1 MASDLRF
8 PQTHERKGF
17 STDATARRDGS
28 PEPVVRELLQN
39 SLDAA
44 KDASRATPDKP
55 AEVVFTISECSW
67 ESIPGGDSYRKA
79 FKSAVQARKQLQEE
93 GLSID
98 EERIVNRIQSVLDSA
113 SVQLLFCRDNGTG
126 ISDMERVFFEGNSSK
141 PRTGGGSVGVGH
153 MTAFAA
159 SDLRYILYAGRTNIA
174 AIAGGHAILAAH
186 PDGRVLLSGD
196 GYYTKGDD
204 LLSYDP
210 DNPSKYHADLP
221 FVLEG
226 EMAKVE
232 STGSLV
238 CITGFNNFR
247 DDEDPSEAICRVAAI
262 NFLAAIQRNELV
274 ISVLSGA
281 HGAKTVDGANIGEV
295 LEKRSSEQRVRGAR
309 VGYLAGG
316 RAFRAYETLTHG
328 YRLDIEGYSSDDIE
342 VYFRPSSSLNE
353 RSQVNIFRDGMWVDL
368 NPLGLHL
375 ARFTSVRP
383 FDGVVLLHRSG
394 RLYEL
399 VRSAEGPE
407 HRGLENYR
415 ELSRATKTEIQDQ
428 FEKIAK
434 RLAQEAGEEDNQEY
448 TPQGFAVLQSTTLRE
463 AEPLPRYRPRR
474 DQGRQA
480 TTHHT
485 DTGGEDGPEH
495 DPNRRNRNRRGA
507 GTRPA
512 PGTTV
517 AVRSSIRLNQG
528 KNGKIDTLTVAW
540 TPRDGERVANLAVRV
555 RVASGSDETCDQP
568 LRPEWLKLD
577 SIEYDNKSQ
586 SALGD
591 GWELPL
597 PQQPGVVTIR
607 LASPLV
613 STAGIELDIVRRR
626 PT

>member
-1 MASDLRF
+1 M
-8 PQTHERKGF
+8 
-17 STDATARRDGS
+17 
-28 PEPVVRELLQN
+28 
-39 SLDAA
+39 
-44 KDASRATPDKP
+44 
-55 AEVVFTISECSW
+55 
-67 ESIPGGDSYRKA
+67 
-79 FKSAVQARKQLQEE
+79 
-93 GLSID
+93 
-98 EERIVNRIQSVLDSA
+98 
-113 SVQLLFCRDNGTG
+113 
-126 ISDMERVFFEGNSSK
+126 
-141 PRTGGGSVGVGH
+141 GVGH

-159 SDLRYILYAGRTNIA
+159 SDLRYILYAGRTNSA

-196 GYYTKGDD
+196 GYYTKVGD

-210 DNPSKYHADLP
+210 NDPSKYHADLP
-221 FVLEG
+221 VVLEE

-238 CITGFNNFR
+238 CITGFNSFR

-274 ISVLSGA
+274 VSVLGGA
-281 HGAKTVDGANIGEV
+281 HGSKTVDGTNIGAI

-316 RAFRAYETLTHG
+316 RAFRAYETLTRG
-328 YRLDIEGYSSDDIE
+328 YPLHIEGYSSDEIE
-342 VYFRPSSSLNE
+342 VYFRPTSSSNE

-368 NPLGLHL
+368 NPLGLSL
-375 ARFTSVRP
+375 ARFASARP
-383 FDGVVLLHRSG
+383 FDGVVLLHRDG
-394 RLYEL
+394 RLYDL

-407 HRGLENYR
+407 HCGLENYR
-415 ELSRATKTEIQDQ
+415 ELSRETKRELQGQ

-434 RLAQEAGEEDNQEY
+434 RLAQEAGEEDGQEY
-448 TPQGFAVLQSTTLRE
+448 TPQGFAVLPSTTTRE
-463 AEPLPRYRPRR
+463 AEALPRYRPRR
-474 DQGRQA
+474 DQGRQP
-480 TTHHT
+480 TTHRT
-485 DTGGEDGPEH
+485 EGENETEDH
-495 DPNRRNRNRRGA
+495 DPNRRNRNRR

-517 AVRSSIRLNQG
+517 AVRSSIKLNQE
-528 KNGKIDTLTVAW
+528 KSGKIDTLTVAW
-540 TPRDGERVANLAVRV
+540 KPREGERTANLAVRV